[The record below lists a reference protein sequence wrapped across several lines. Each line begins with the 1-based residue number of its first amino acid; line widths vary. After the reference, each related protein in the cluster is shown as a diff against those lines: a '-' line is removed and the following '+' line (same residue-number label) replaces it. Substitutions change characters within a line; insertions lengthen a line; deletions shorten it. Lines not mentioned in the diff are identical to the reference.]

1 MLCVRQQTVKRVYAI
16 ISGMEKN
23 NQPLI
28 ITAMIVGATLIIAL
42 AFIFTRNSDETTPA
56 TTAENGASEDGEN
69 GNNGNNG
76 NNGQQ
81 PTPTPTPT
89 PTPRPTPTPGPTPTP
104 TPIPGPTPTPTPGVL
119 PANWDSLTPQEK
131 IALNP
136 FDCNLETHWVAAEDG
151 RCLINN
157 IDLPELTTLDRVNL
171 PDNPTKAD
179 FVALLQPHLTEAAR
193 QILQNNTELMEVQ
206 TAVDTGVCARHDRD
220 EKTCTGGFYS
230 SKDEKAYTIYKAS
243 TRRPHELST
252 FIHELGHALDDLGD
266 LGDSSGIR
274 KSSEPEPR
282 QALIELRQD
291 PPPDHRIGIAW
302 DPTFGNRACLWT
314 DYRYTLSLPP
324 WLLEYGGHFQW
335 PLSSESLP
343 ESVYSELYTE
353 AATLVSPLSA
363 ELEEYYSVFFSDR
376 QAIVDIRTAAEN
388 AAAYDSQGYG
398 AHSQSQDCDIE
409 SPPASRYDTGIPQ
422 L

>member
-1 MLCVRQQTVKRVYAI
+1 
-16 ISGMEKN
+16 MEKN

-28 ITAMIVGATLIIAL
+28 LGIVVIGAVLIIAL
-42 AFIFTRNSDETTPA
+42 AFIFTRNSDETTPI
-56 TTAENGASEDGEN
+56 TTTTTENGASEGGE
-69 GNNGNNG
+69 NG

-89 PTPRPTPTPGPTPTP
+89 PTPIPTPT
-104 TPIPGPTPTPTPGVL
+104 PGPTPTPTPGVL
-119 PANWDSLTPQEK
+119 PANWDTLTPQEK

-136 FDCNLETHWVAAEDG
+136 FDCDLETHWVAAEDG
-151 RCLINN
+151 RCLIND

-179 FVALLQPHLTEAAR
+179 FVALLQPHLTEVAR

-206 TAVDTGVCARHDRD
+206 TAVDTGVCTRHDRD

-230 SKDEKAYTIYKAS
+230 SQDEKAYTLYKAS
-243 TRRPHELST
+243 TRRPHGELST
-252 FIHELGHALDDLGD
+252 FIHELGHALDDLG
-266 LGDSSGIR
+266 GSSGIR

-282 QALIELRQD
+282 QALIELRQN

-376 QAIVDIRTAAEN
+376 QAIVDIRTAAGN
-388 AAAYDSQGYG
+388 AAAYDNSGYG
-398 AHSQSQDCDIE
+398 AHSQSQDCDIALA
-409 SPPASRYDTGIPQ
+409 PASRYDTGIPQ